1 MLNVAVRQPDVE
13 KLKGAEGARIVCL
26 DTIAELQ
33 KEKHGTRQITLT
45 ARDGNI
51 VFAEVMQTSKFKLD

>member
-1 MLNVAVRQPDVE
+1 MAPRQPDVE
-13 KLKGAEGARIVCL
+13 RPKGAEGARTVCL

-33 KEKHGTRQITLT
+33 KEKHGTRTITLT

-51 VFAEVMQTSKFKLD
+51 VHAEVIQTSKFKLD